1 MQTANVGRLLLE
13 SLERPLRNNN
23 SSESF
28 TNAAPSVNT
37 RNILNVNSVLHSESE
52 RRNEQEAT
60 QQKEE

>member
-1 MQTANVGRLLLE
+1 MGRLLLE
-13 SLERPLRNNN
+13 SLERLLRNNN

>member
-13 SLERPLRNNN
+13 SLERLLRNNN